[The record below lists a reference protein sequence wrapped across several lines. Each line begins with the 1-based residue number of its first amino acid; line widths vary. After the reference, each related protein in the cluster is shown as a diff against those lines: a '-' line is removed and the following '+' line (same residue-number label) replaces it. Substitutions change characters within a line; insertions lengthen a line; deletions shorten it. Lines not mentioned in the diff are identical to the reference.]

1 VATPH
6 VVGLAA
12 YLGSVLAPVNP
23 GGLCARIQELAT
35 RGALSNI
42 PAGTVNLIAFNG
54 YPDL

>member
-1 VATPH
+1 MATPH

-35 RGALSNI
+35 PGALSNI